1 VQLEG
6 VYSVLPTPFTATGE
20 VDDDSLRRVVD
31 LFIGAG
37 VNGVTVLGV
46 TGEVARL
53 DDAERQHVLEVVTSH
68 VNGRIG
74 VVAGTTSEGTRTCIG
89 YSRNAKAAG
98 ATAVMVSPPRMP
110 KLNSEAVVRHYRAL
124 ADAVDI
130 EIVVQDFPP
139 ISGYAMEPW
148 LLARVAR
155 EIPRARTIK
164 LEDPP
169 TPFKTSRILEQA
181 AGLEVRIFGG
191 LGGVFLLEELMAGA
205 TGAMTGFAYPELL
218 VQIVRLY
225 RAGRID
231 EAAAVFYRSV
241 PLMRFEF
248 QEGIGMAI
256 RKEVLHRRGA
266 LSASATRPPAA
277 GLDATTRAA
286 LDRVLAWTEAQAAEA
301 AAGRV

>member
-6 VYSVLPTPFTATGE
+6 VYSVLPTPFTAEGE
-20 VDDDSLRRVVD
+20 IDDESLRRVID

-53 DDAERQHVLEVVTSH
+53 DDRERQRVLEIVTGH
-68 VNGRIG
+68 VDGRIG
-74 VVAGTTSEGTRTCIG
+74 VVAGTTAEGTRTCIAF
-89 YSRNAKAAG
+89 SRAARAVG
-98 ATAVMVSPPRMP
+98 VTAVMVSPPRMP
-110 KLNSEAVVRHYRAL
+110 KLNSDAVLRHYAAL
-124 ADAVDI
+124 ADAVDV

-139 ISGYAMEPW
+139 VSGYAMEPW

-169 TPFKTSRILEQA
+169 TPFKTARILEQA
-181 AGLEVRIFGG
+181 SGLDVRIFGG

-205 TGAMTGFAYPELL
+205 TGAMTGFAYPEVL
-218 VQIVRLY
+218 VRIVTLF
-225 RAGRID
+225 RAGLKD
-231 EAAAVFYRSV
+231 EAASAFYRAV

-248 QEGIGMAI
+248 QEGVGMAI

-266 LSASATRPPAA
+266 LASPATRAPAA
-277 GLDATTRAA
+277 SLDETTREA
-286 LDRVLAWTEAQAAEA
+286 LDRVMKWTW
-301 AAGRV
+301 G